1 MADEKQ
7 LPDHL
12 ENVPERPI
20 DPDRVLSDDELQA
33 GGLQPVKAYVRTKAS
48 KAADRQKRWREKKA
62 TEGLKQTN
70 VQVPEEHQETIKE
83 IARRLREGEPV
94 ESVPAKPQPLQ
105 AVPDAPAQPKPEP
118 QPEQAEKPTPTPAS
132 DEPPLT
138 EADRKVLAVVRKGG
152 LRGWLVRRFA
162 GA

>member
-1 MADEKQ
+1 MTDDKQ

-48 KAADRQKRWREKKA
+48 KAADRQKRWRDKKA

-105 AVPDAPAQPKPEP
+105 AVPEAPAQPKPEP
-118 QPEQAEKPTPTPAS
+118 QPEQAEKPTPAS
-132 DEPPLT
+132 DEPELT
-138 EADRKVLAVVRKGG
+138 EIDRKLLAVVRKRG
-152 LRGWLVRRFA
+152 LRSWLVRRLA

>member
-1 MADEKQ
+1 MTDDKQ

-48 KAADRQKRWREKKA
+48 KAADRQKRWREKKSA
-62 TEGLKQTN
+62 EGLKQTN
-70 VQVPEEHQETIKE
+70 VQVPEEHQDTIKE

-94 ESVPAKPQPLQ
+94 EAVPAKPQPLQ
-105 AVPDAPAQPKPEP
+105 VVPEAPAQPKQEP
-118 QPEQAEKPTPTPAS
+118 QPEKPTPAS
-132 DEPPLT
+132 DEPELT
-138 EADRKVLAVVRKGG
+138 EADRKVLLAARGRG
-152 LRGWLVRRFA
+152 LRSWLVRRLA